1 MGLHVFIT
9 DQYTTY
15 ISKYIFMFTSGCAVA
30 KSPECDVAQE
40 QSTFMSTVQGFCS
53 TLDQVIS

>member
-1 MGLHVFIT
+1 MYSLPTNILH
-9 DQYTTY
+9 TY
-15 ISKYIFMFTSGCAVA
+15 LNIYFHVHIWICAVA

-40 QSTFMSTVQGFCS
+40 QSAFMSTVQGFCS